1 MLRLWEQILYPLGYS
16 GLDINE
22 NAVEHYLN
30 SQDLPCWKHNLIC
43 SGHGQSYYGK
53 PSWEK
58 RRVTCFCAG
67 PGIQNIQGP
76 LQNPGISYYVDSL
89 SVGITHFPLTGLR
102 SWRQLASENTNR
114 EKKKKKQNLKSYF
127 LKAAEVD
134 WFLIIP
140 KPTEAIKLKENLP
153 RFWSLPWYILFF
165 FPNALV
171 GRSRGL
177 L

>member
-1 MLRLWEQILYPLGYS
+1 MCIEISESLVTVVYQRVFMLRRLWEQILYPLGYY

-22 NAVEHYLN
+22 NTVEHYLN

-53 PSWEK
+53 PTWEK

-114 EKKKKKQNLKSYF
+114 KKKKKK
-127 LKAAEVD
+127 K
-134 WFLIIP
+134 
-140 KPTEAIKLKENLP
+140 KT
-153 RFWSLPWYILFF
+153 WSLIF
-165 FPNALV
+165 
-171 GRSRGL
+171 
-177 L
+177 